1 MAGMAETETRGGMP
15 DHVGPPR
22 DRDVRGDLVCMLC
35 GRTGG
40 TVRGR
45 RTPHLTPSSL
55 HVPDPRQVEAVRR
68 LRCPSC
74 AGRLWL
80 QDSEEVL
87 AVRRPLA
94 GEDLRPR
101 PGRPRKAPAVS

>member
-1 MAGMAETETRGGMP
+1 MSGMVETETRGGMP
-15 DHVGPPR
+15 EHVEPPCGR
-22 DRDVRGDLVCMLC
+22 EVRGDLVCMLC

-45 RTPHLTPSSL
+45 RTPHLTLTSL
-55 HVPDPRQVEAVRR
+55 HVPDPRHVEAVRR
-68 LRCPSC
+68 FRCPSC
-74 AGRLWL
+74 SGRLWL

-87 AVRRPLA
+87 AVRRTLA

-101 PGRPRKAPAVS
+101 PGRPRKVPAVS